1 MGSYNPG
8 TSSTTLPS
16 INNNTNMGTKLSK
29 NENKETTTV
38 KEGEVEIVDIEADME
53 GGTATKDA
61 VKSED
66 TLKED
71 SFDRSSGF
79 GKSLRKSMRKFVGKK
94 KVKSEKKEEPI
105 EKQDVAPSTSEA
117 TEEKVEDE
125 NNFKTA
131 QQKARAEFFKEMYEE
146 GKDGKTKTTEDTED
160 NSETTEEENTSEKH
174 DTTNEV
180 SVSLIGSPQ
189 CDENHDEGN
198 QEETK
203 TETETIG
210 SSNEP

>member
-1 MGSYNPG
+1 MGSYNPV
-8 TSSTTLPS
+8 TSSTTLTS
-16 INNNTNMGTKLSK
+16 INNNTSMGTKLSK

-94 KVKSEKKEEPI
+94 KVKSEKKEEPV
-105 EKQDVAPSTSEA
+105 EKQDDSPSTSEA

-160 NSETTEEENTSEKH
+160 TEDNSETTEEENTSEKH
-174 DTTNEV
+174 
-180 SVSLIGSPQ
+180 
-189 CDENHDEGN
+189 
-198 QEETK
+198 
-203 TETETIG
+203 
-210 SSNEP
+210 